1 VALRLVTAPANDPVT
16 LTEAKAH
23 LDVEHSDHDTLI
35 AALVDAAVS
44 MVDGPKGFTGRAII
58 SQTWDYYLDAFPDC
72 NAEAIELPLPP
83 CISVTGVYY
92 TDAAGV
98 EQTWDA
104 ASYHAD
110 LYSEPARILPAAGGS
125 WPTPDDERP
134 NAVRIRFTAGYVT
147 NDSPPTDNQPAAIK
161 AAILLIVGDLYRSR
175 ETAVIG
181 QTVSKLP
188 WTAEMVLQPYRFHK
202 GFA

>member
-1 VALRLVTAPANDPVT
+1 MALRLISAPANDPVT

-35 AALVDAAVS
+35 AAIVDAAVS
-44 MVDGPKGFTGRAII
+44 IVGGPKGFTGRAII
-58 SQTWDYYLDAFPDC
+58 SQTWDYYLDAFPD
-72 NAEAIELPLPP
+72 NDAEPIELPLPP

-92 TDAAGV
+92 TDANGV
-98 EQTWDA
+98 EQTWDTA
-104 ASYHAD
+104 DYHVD
-110 LYSEPARILPAAGGS
+110 LYSEPARVMPADGGS

-147 NDSPPTDNQPAAIK
+147 NDSPDADNPPPAIK
-161 AAILLIVGDLYRSR
+161 AAILLIVGDLYRNR
-175 ETAVIG
+175 ETVVIG
-181 QTVSKLP
+181 QTVAKLP
-188 WTAEMVLQPYRFHK
+188 WTAEMLLQPYRFHK